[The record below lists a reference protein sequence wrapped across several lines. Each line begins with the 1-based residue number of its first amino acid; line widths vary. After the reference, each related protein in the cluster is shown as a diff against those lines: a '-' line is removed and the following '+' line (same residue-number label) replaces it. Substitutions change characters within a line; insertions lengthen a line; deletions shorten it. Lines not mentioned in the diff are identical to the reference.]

1 MKALVTG
8 GGGFLGRTIVEK
20 LVDLGWQVSSLA
32 RGTYPELEA
41 LGVTCHR
48 GDLAE
53 ADAVD
58 AAVAGV
64 DVVFHVAA
72 KAGVWGPYRE
82 YERANI
88 TGTDNVLAA
97 CRTHGVGRL
106 VYTST
111 PSVVHAGDDIEGG
124 DESLPYPRK
133 FHAHYPATKAVAE
146 QRVLAANGP
155 DLATVALRPH
165 LIWGPRDNHLV
176 PRLLERQR
184 AGRLKLVGSGDK
196 LVDTVYVDNAADAH
210 LQACNRLEPGAACAG
225 RVYFISQGE
234 PLTIRE
240 WINRILAAG
249 GLGPVRR
256 SVPAPVALF
265 AGAIMEGFAKATG
278 QREEPMLTRFLV
290 RHLSTAHWYD
300 LTAARRDLGYEPA
313 ISIDEGFERLAA
325 WLSSR

>member
-1 MKALVTG
+1 V
-8 GGGFLGRTIVEK
+8 IVEK
-20 LVDLGWQVSSLA
+20 LVDRGWQVTSFA
-32 RGTYPELEA
+32 RGSYPELEA
-41 LGVTCHR
+41 LGVVCHR
-48 GDLAE
+48 GDLAD
-53 ADAVD
+53 ADDVD
-58 AAVAGV
+58 VAVAGS
-64 DVVFHVAA
+64 DAVFHVAA

-88 TGTDNVLAA
+88 VGTDNVLAA
-97 CRTHGVGRL
+97 CRKHGVGRL

-111 PSVVHAGDDIEGG
+111 PSVVHAGDDIEGA

-146 QRVLAANGP
+146 QRVLAASSP
-155 DLATVALRPH
+155 ELATVALRPH

-184 AGRLKLVGSGDK
+184 SGRLKLVGSGDK

-210 LQACNRLEPGAACAG
+210 LAACDRLEPDAACAG

-234 PLTIRE
+234 PLPIRE

-265 AGAIMEGFAKATG
+265 AGAVMEGLATITG
-278 QREEPMLTRFLV
+278 QKEEPMLTRFLV

-313 ISIDEGFERLAA
+313 ISIDEGFERLAV

>member
-8 GGGFLGRTIVEK
+8 GGGFLGRRVVEK

-41 LGVTCHR
+41 LGVTCYR

-111 PSVVHAGDDIEGG
+111 PSVVHAGGDIEGG

-176 PRLLERQR
+176 PRLLQRQR
-184 AGRLKLVGSGDK
+184 AGRLRLVGSGDK

-210 LQACNRLEPGAACAG
+210 LQACERLEPGAACAG

-234 PLTIRE
+234 PLPIRE